1 MSEEI
6 KSTQTVNI
14 KGEKLEDL
22 LDFIKENNAIQMLT
36 KDLKPEG
43 VFVNRK
49 NDKIEITIVMSES
62 GLVKKENK

>member
-22 LDFIKENNAIQMLT
+22 LNFIKENKAIQMLT

-49 NDKIEITIVMSES
+49 NNKIEITIVMSES

>member
-22 LDFIKENNAIQMLT
+22 LDFIKENSAIQMLT